1 MSSPRKESGLLM
13 ATELRQA
20 PDVVRRQ
27 SQTLARPLNK
37 FAALLRNSPPRVVV
51 TCARGSSA
59 NAATFGKYLIERHL
73 GIPVADAAPS
83 IMSVYRKSLMLE
95 GQLFLAISQSG
106 RSEDLIESAS
116 RAKCSGA
123 ITVALVNDTNS
134 PLASACDIILPMGAG
149 AELSVAATK
158 TFVSSVAALLNLVA
172 TWTNDQK
179 MTEALDRL
187 PDRLA
192 SAAELDWTQTLS
204 TFSAAQSLVTLG
216 RGPTFAIAQEA
227 ALKLKEVCN
236 IHAEAFSG
244 AEFQHGPIALVSSGY
259 PVLIFMPTDAAASN
273 LAELGADLR
282 RKRASVLITAN
293 GGGVSGELPVL
304 APDHPDTDAVCLIQ
318 SLYASAIRL
327 AQHRGIDV
335 DQPRHLRKITRTR

>member
-1 MSSPRKESGLLM
+1 VSSPKSKTGLLM
-13 ATELRQA
+13 ASELREA

-27 SQTLARPLNK
+27 SETLARPIADL
-37 FAALLRNSPPRVVV
+37 ATLLTRAPPRVVV

-73 GIPVADAAPS
+73 GVPVADAAPS
-83 IMSVYRKSLMLE
+83 IMSVYRKGLRLE

-106 RSEDLIESAS
+106 RSEDLIESAAW
-116 RAKCSGA
+116 AKGSGA
-123 ITVALVNDTNS
+123 VTVALVNDTSS
-134 PLASACDIILPMGAG
+134 PLASACDLILPMEAG
-149 AELSVAATK
+149 PELNVAATK
-158 TFVSSVAALLNLVA
+158 TFVSSVAALLKFVA
-172 TWTNDQK
+172 AWASDPELTA
-179 MTEALDRL
+179 ALDRL

-192 SAAELDWTQTLS
+192 SAAELDWTQAVDAL
-204 TFSAAQSLVTLG
+204 SAAQSLVTLG

-227 ALKLKEVCN
+227 ALKLKEVCH

-259 PVLIFMPTDAAASN
+259 PILIFMPTDASASN
-273 LAELGADLR
+273 LAELAADLC
-282 RKRASVLITAN
+282 RKGASVLMTSN
-293 GGGVSGELPVL
+293 GSEASGQLPVL
-304 APDHPDTDAVCLIQ
+304 APDYPDTDAVCLIQ
-318 SLYASAIRL
+318 SFYALAIPL

>member
-1 MSSPRKESGLLM
+1 MSSRRNKSGLLM
-13 ATELRQA
+13 ATELREA
-20 PDVVRRQ
+20 PDAVQRQ
-27 SQTLARPLNK
+27 SGTLARPLTK
-37 FAALLRNSPPRVVV
+37 LAALLRASPPRVVV

-73 GIPVADAAPS
+73 GIPVAAAAPS
-83 IMSVYRKSLMLE
+83 IMSVYRSGLMLE

-106 RSEDLIESAS
+106 RSEDLVESAT
-116 RAKCSGA
+116 RAKSSGA

-134 PLASACDIILPMGAG
+134 PLASTCDIVLPMEAG
-149 AELSVAATK
+149 VELSVAATK
-158 TFVSSVAALLNLVA
+158 TFVSSVAALLNFVA
-172 TWTNDQK
+172 TWTNDPV
-179 MTEALDRL
+179 MTAALEHL

-192 SAAELDWTQTLS
+192 SAADLDWDQALS
-204 TFSAAQSLVTLG
+204 AFSAAQSLVTLG

-244 AEFQHGPIALVSSGY
+244 AEFQHGPIVLVSSGY
-259 PVLIFMPTDAAASN
+259 PVLVFMPTDAAASN
-273 LAELGADLR
+273 LAELEADLR
-282 RKRASVLITAN
+282 RKRASVLTTAN
-293 GGGVSGELPVL
+293 SGGLSGQLPVL

-318 SLYASAIRL
+318 SLYALTIRL

>member
-1 MSSPRKESGLLM
+1 VSSSRSEGGLLM
-13 ATELRQA
+13 ARDLREA
-20 PDVVRRQ
+20 PDAVRRQ
-27 SQTLARPLNK
+27 LKTLALPLTK
-37 FAALLRNSPPRVVV
+37 LAALLRNAPPRVVV

-83 IMSVYRKSLMLE
+83 IMSVYRRGLRLE

-116 RAKCSGA
+116 SAKDSGA
-123 ITVALVNDTNS
+123 ITVAMINDTNS
-134 PLASACDIILPMGAG
+134 PLATACDIVLPMEAG

-158 TFVSSVAALLNLVA
+158 TFVSSVAALLSLVA
-172 TWTNDQK
+172 TWNDDRE
-179 MTEALDRL
+179 MMAAVDRL

-192 SAAELDWTQTLS
+192 SAAELDWAQALS
-204 TFSAAQSLVTLG
+204 AFSAAQCLVTLG

-227 ALKLKEVCN
+227 ALKLKEVCD

-259 PVLIFMPTDAAASN
+259 PVLMFMPTDAAARN
-273 LAELGADLR
+273 LAELEADLR
-282 RKRASVLITAN
+282 RKRALVVTTGNS
-293 GGGVSGELPVL
+293 GGQLPVL
-304 APDHPDTDAVCLIQ
+304 ASDHPDADAVCLIQ
-318 SLYASAIRL
+318 SLYALAIRL
-327 AQHRGIDV
+327 AHSRGIDV

>member
-1 MSSPRKESGLLM
+1 
-13 ATELRQA
+13 
-20 PDVVRRQ
+20 
-27 SQTLARPLNK
+27 
-37 FAALLRNSPPRVVV
+37 
-51 TCARGSSA
+51 
-59 NAATFGKYLIERHL
+59 
-73 GIPVADAAPS
+73 
-83 IMSVYRKSLMLE
+83 MLE

-116 RAKCSGA
+116 RAKRSGA

-134 PLASACDIILPMGAG
+134 PLASACDIVLPMEAG

-158 TFVSSVAALLNLVA
+158 TFVSSVAALLNFVA
-172 TWTNDQK
+172 TWTGDPG
-179 MTEALDRL
+179 MTAALNRL

-192 SAAELDWTQTLS
+192 SAAELNWTQALS
-204 TFSAAQSLVTLG
+204 AFSAAQSLVTLG
-216 RGPTFAIAQEA
+216 RGPTFAIAQEG

-244 AEFQHGPIALVSSGY
+244 AEFQHGPITLVSSGY
-259 PVLIFMPTDAAASN
+259 PVLIFMSTDAAASN
-273 LAELGADLR
+273 LAELAADLR
-282 RKRASVLITAN
+282 RKRALVLITTN
-293 GGGVSGELPVL
+293 SGGASGQLPVL

-318 SLYASAIRL
+318 SLYALAIRL